1 VNNRFAAGLWWGA
14 TAHVSPNSKHLKYA
28 MHVELPRNGRW
39 ADSAIDEW
47 LCLKQLLDREVGGFA
62 ECGKAIDALRGEA
75 PMLRFSG
82 LF

>member
-1 VNNRFAAGLWWGA
+1 MVMSKTAA
-14 TAHVSPNSKHLKYA
+14 V
-28 MHVELPRNGRW
+28 
-39 ADSAIDEW
+39 IDCARAE
-47 LCLKQLLDREVGGFA
+47 CFTVLDREVGGFA